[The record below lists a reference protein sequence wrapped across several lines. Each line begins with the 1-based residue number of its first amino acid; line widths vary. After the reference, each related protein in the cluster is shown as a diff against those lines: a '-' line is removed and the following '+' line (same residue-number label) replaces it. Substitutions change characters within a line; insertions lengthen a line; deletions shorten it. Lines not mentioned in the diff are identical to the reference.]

1 MNDLIFTRY
10 LYPKMDVMQSLLLAM
25 LDGYHNEALFWAYEL
40 YYSGFEEETY
50 RYLYSIYESYYR
62 DENPELESGLFAME
76 ACDITSDPC
85 HIGTI
90 VSTMTSRNYQVSTFL
105 SMYKSI
111 KIPFLVHEPRKFRF
125 VITLK
130 EKDIVDYQTVLPE
143 PEKSRHY
150 LKRVCKYPIRRQYNR
165 FFESCEEDY
174 KKELWYHWL
183 YYACRSPIWLS
194 RVEEFGGSVN
204 DESKTIDFT
213 HDEDCEDLSEL
224 FYQIW
229 GLEPDEQS
237 KELQEKCIGPE
248 TSSIKQVS
256 IDEFSEKYGGIKRT
270 LQNTFVIRY
279 N

>member
-1 MNDLIFTRY
+1 
-10 LYPKMDVMQSLLLAM
+10 MDVMQSLLLAM

-50 RYLYSIYESYYR
+50 RYLYSIYEGYYR
-62 DENPELESGLFAME
+62 DENPELERGLFALE
-76 ACDITSDPC
+76 AGDVVTDPC

-125 VITLK
+125 VIRLQ
-130 EKDIVDYQTVLPE
+130 EKDIVDYQTILPE

-150 LKRVCKYPIRRQYNR
+150 LKTVCKYPIRRQCNR

-174 KKELWYHWL
+174 KKELWYDWL
-183 YYACRSPIWLS
+183 YYACRSPVWLN
-194 RVEEFGGSVN
+194 RIEEYGGSVN
-204 DESKTIDFT
+204 DESKTVEFT
-213 HDEDCEDLSEL
+213 DDEHDDRDKNLDEA

-237 KELQEKCIGPE
+237 KELQEKCIG
-248 TSSIKQVS
+248 SIPVKQLTV
-256 IDEFSEKYGGIKRT
+256 DEFSEKYGGIKKT

-279 N
+279 S

>member
-1 MNDLIFTRY
+1 
-10 LYPKMDVMQSLLLAM
+10 MDVMQSLLLAM